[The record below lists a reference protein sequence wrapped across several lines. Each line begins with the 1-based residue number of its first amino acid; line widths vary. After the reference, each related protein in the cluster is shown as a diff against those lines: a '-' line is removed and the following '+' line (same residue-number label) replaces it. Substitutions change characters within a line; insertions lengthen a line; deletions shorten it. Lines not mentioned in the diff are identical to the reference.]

1 MKDSLATSISLEE
14 MERIAELA
22 ELDRSTRISI
32 GEALLNSMTDQHRF
46 SWNFIKS
53 FVLAALTGRCLEF
66 AAVGWGYTM
75 GIKKLTRYSMSI
87 PEFAALRSS
96 EQKALLLH
104 NLDSMFNIKAGFF
117 FQTDSSTGLAEQ
129 LERFSIFDMSKLTR
143 Y

>member
-1 MKDSLATSISLEE
+1 M
-14 MERIAELA
+14 
-22 ELDRSTRISI
+22 
-32 GEALLNSMTDQHRF
+32 
-46 SWNFIKS
+46 
-53 FVLAALTGRCLEF
+53 EF